1 MSAFRSLYIVF
12 ANHFSRRLVKYLAS
26 ILICAGSHGVLAAP
40 VVTDIRVG
48 TQRDVTRIVFE
59 LTDALTA
66 RMSTLT
72 APYRVV
78 IDFPEVGWSL
88 PPRPLPSASGVY
100 KKLRYG
106 LFKPGNTRVV
116 LDLEEPARIRNTYML
131 APKDAFGYRL
141 VLELSA
147 TSLAKF
153 LAAKKTGPIKVSS
166 NALTHV
172 TAQTVSTPIKR
183 ILHLPPPIRAARP
196 KNMQKTVPQMQA
208 RFPLAPRKPDF
219 RPKRPRFTVVIDP
232 GHGGVDPGTIGVT
245 GIYEKHI
252 ALSMSRAI
260 REALGDFGIYRVKL
274 TRDRDIFIPLRERIK
289 IAREAGADLFISV
302 HADSIKKPNI
312 RGASVYTLSE
322 RASDKEAAALAEKE
336 NKADLIADI
345 DLAKYED
352 STNDILIDLSQR
364 EAMNQAAHFATIL
377 KGELKQRIRLLRNTL
392 RSAGFA
398 VLKAPDVPSVLLEVG
413 FLSNVHDERALKTP
427 AYRKKIAMGVAKAVN
442 RYFQRVEQAAQ
453 R

>member
-1 MSAFRSLYIVF
+1 MSAIYLLYIVF
-12 ANHFSRRLVKYLAS
+12 VSNISSRFVKYLTS
-26 ILICAGSHGVLAAP
+26 ILVCVVSHGVLAAS

-48 TQRDVTRIVFE
+48 TERDVTRIVFE
-59 LTDALTA
+59 FTDALTA
-66 RMSTLT
+66 RMSMLT
-72 APYRVV
+72 DPYRLV

-88 PPRPLPSASGVY
+88 PPRPLPAARGVY

-116 LDLEEPARIRNTYML
+116 LDLLEPVRIRETYML
-131 APKDAFGYRL
+131 APKNAYSHRL

-153 LAAKKTGPIKVSS
+153 LAAKKTGPVKLSS
-166 NALTHV
+166 NAFPNV
-172 TAQTVSTPIKR
+172 TAQTLSAPITR
-183 ILHLPPPIRAARP
+183 IQQLPSLIRAARP
-196 KNMQKTVPQMQA
+196 KNVQKAMPQMQA

-232 GHGGVDPGTIGVT
+232 GHGGVDPGTIGVSGT
-245 GIYEKHI
+245 YEKHI

-260 REALGDFGIYRVKL
+260 RKALEDFGIYRVKL

-302 HADSIKKPNI
+302 HADSIKKPSI

-352 STNDILIDLSQR
+352 TTNDILIDLSQR
-364 EAMNQAAHFATIL
+364 EAMNQAAQFATSL
-377 KGELKQRIRLLRNTL
+377 KGELKQRIRLLRNTH

-413 FLSNVHDERALKTP
+413 FLSNVKDERALKTP
-427 AYRKKIAMGVAKAVN
+427 AHRKKIAMGVAKAVN
-442 RYFQRVEQAAQ
+442 RYFQRVEQTAQ